1 MTVVRGVGMGMTVV
15 FSRIGTILAPYI
27 LLLGLYSPLIFGC
40 AASLT
45 GLCALM
51 LPETLNVRMPETLD
65 DGERSPLVLP
75 CRQLEAAREEL
86 PLEGGELMVINNHES
101 GLKLS

>member
-1 MTVVRGVGMGMTVV
+1 MVSFFKVHQ
-15 FSRIGTILAPYI
+15 
-27 LLLGLYSPLIFGC
+27 LLNNHYNIRYEFGILYSPLIFGC
-40 AASLT
+40 AAFLT

-51 LPETLNVRMPETLD
+51 LPETLNVRMPETLE

-75 CRQLEAAREEL
+75 CRQLAAAREEL